1 MRRLLRT
8 TQVTI
13 IALLALGLLGG
24 CERDEITERE
34 RAQMDR
40 LARTGLK
47 FKDDPYVRA
56 ETLRVL
62 SIMPDKGL
70 DAARLDLA
78 KNDPSPMVRAL
89 ALKQLAEAR
98 HPEAGELLSVAYKRA
113 RTPDERRVIMELV
126 VAHGSE
132 AQRNEIVRLGL
143 KSSDTALRLIAFDVG
158 VAPSVMKAKEGG
170 DLSKLKAELLPEI
183 GKYISAG
190 DPVLAPRAL
199 EMFAAVGEDKR
210 AQPLIDVVVNPKAV
224 KAERVKNAEILWR
237 AKVKIAREP
246 IVGLIKADDANDGS
260 KLGAEPEPPEVIKAA
275 LIASVGLNHE
285 AYVDRTKAFLKGATE
300 AETLELLEAFSANTS
315 ADASITLKVH
325 MTDARDA
332 VRIKAI
338 ELYSKREDAQANALI
353 QATRQKDVRAKK
365 ILAVAL
371 VKRFPKEWG
380 EALQKQLGEEGQV
393 DDTLRLL
400 REVITPEAA
409 PKLIPPL
416 AARLEGFTKQADKP
430 ERATL
435 SALLLLMANPTASTY
450 NAALLKSPDPNTRYA
465 FLEILATHQAAASK
479 AIFRKLLFDD
489 LFTMRLMSG
498 VGLRRAYAGSAGAA
512 KQ

>member
-1 MRRLLRT
+1 MSRLLRT

-34 RAQMDR
+34 RAQMER
-40 LARTGLK
+40 LKRTGLK

-62 SIMPDKGL
+62 ALDGDKAL
-70 DAARLDLA
+70 DADRLELA

-89 ALKQLAEAR
+89 ALQQLAEAK
-98 HPEAGELLSVAYKRA
+98 HPEAEALIGVAYKRA
-113 RTPDERRVIMELV
+113 STPNERRVLMALAV
-126 VAHGSE
+126 KHGSE
-132 AQRNEIVRLGL
+132 ALRSEIVRLGL

-158 VAPSVMKAKEGG
+158 VAPSVMRAKEDGQ
-170 DLSKLKAELLPEI
+170 LAKLKAELLPEI

-199 EMFAAVGEDKR
+199 EMFAAVGEEKR
-210 AQPLIDVVVNPKAV
+210 AQPLIDVVVNAKAPKD
-224 KAERVKNAEILWR
+224 ERVKNANILWR
-237 AKVKIAREP
+237 AGVASARQP
-246 IVGLIKADDANDGS
+246 LVDVIKADDANDGS
-260 KLGAEPEPPEVIKAA
+260 KLGAEPEPPEVIKATI
-275 LIASVGLNHE
+275 IATVGLNHE
-285 AYVDRTKAFLKGATE
+285 AYVERAKAFLKGATE
-300 AETLELLEAFSANTS
+300 AETLELLEVFSKNES
-315 ADASITLKVH
+315 IDASITLKVH

-338 ELYSKREDAQANALI
+338 ELYKDRKDAQASALI
-353 QATRQKDVRAKK
+353 QATRQKDVQAKK

-380 EALQKQLGEEGQV
+380 EALQKQLGEESQV
-393 DDTLRLL
+393 DETLQLL

-409 PKLIPPL
+409 PKLVPPL
-416 AARLEGFTKQADKP
+416 QGVLEGFVKQADKP

-435 SALLLLMANPTASTY
+435 SALMLLMANPKSAAY
-450 NAALLKSPDPNTRYA
+450 NAALAKSPDPNTRYA
-465 FLEILATHQAAASK
+465 FLEILAMHQASASK
-479 AIFRKLLFDD
+479 PIFRKFLFDD

-498 VGLRRAYAGSAGAA
+498 VGLRRAYAGAA
-512 KQ
+512 KG